1 MNSCIKC
8 YRILLLAPS
17 QSCLLLFSINNP
29 RACIYEIWHRNFKR
43 LVTFPSCGQR
53 GVSVMSVCVFTLHS
67 ALVIVNECCAFL
79 VCHNIFLTKRMH
91 SSRMRTVRC
100 SGRPGGMSAQ
110 GCVSAGGVVCLPVG
124 VCPGGCL
131 PASNPPPVDRMT
143 DTCENITLPQ
153 LHCGR

>member
-29 RACIYEIWHRNFKR
+29 RGCIYEIWHRNFKR

-67 ALVIVNECCAFL
+67 GLVTEHECCAFL
-79 VCHNIFLTKRMH
+79 VCHNIFLSTRMH
-91 SSRMRTVRC
+91 SSRMRIVHC

-110 GCVSAGGVVCLPVG
+110 G
-124 VCPGGCL
+124 GGCL
-131 PASNPPPVDRMT
+131 PGGGLSACQGGVCSGGVCLPATPPRGQNNRHV
-143 DTCENITLPQ
+143 
-153 LHCGR
+153 